1 MPKRIG
7 LELRKAQQAIIH
19 RIEKDRQELSLFLTH
34 GQARIISFV
43 RDSDEPVYQKDIEE
57 HLRIRRSTTTEMLNV
72 LERDGYIKRTRA
84 KHDAR
89 LKEINVTELSYKVID
104 EMTQYFDCLEDI
116 IEKGIDQKDKDVFF
130 KVLNQIKKNM
140 ETR

>member
-1 MPKRIG
+1 
-7 LELRKAQQAIIH
+7 
-19 RIEKDRQELSLFLTH
+19 
-34 GQARIISFV
+34 
-43 RDSDEPVYQKDIEE
+43 
-57 HLRIRRSTTTEMLNV
+57 MLNV